1 MPKTPFAA
9 QQSYTQTSS
18 DSIGLPFSGAHYTHT
33 SPQQRAASAI
43 TSVDPV
49 LTTTGLTK
57 KFGNT
62 TVVDNVDLTIY
73 PGEVF
78 GLLGPNGAG
87 KTTIIAMLLGLVHP
101 TSGTRAIYGHDVDTH
116 RTEALQHVGAMIEA
130 PSFYPYLSG
139 WDNLKV
145 LSAPRGAIS
154 NERIYEVLEIVGL
167 AERAGDRY
175 RTYSLGMKQRL
186 AIALTLIHDPRILIL
201 DEPTN
206 GLDPRGIVDIRS
218 LIERLAQQGKTVILC
233 SHLMHEVEQVC
244 HRLAIIRQG
253 QIITQGTVQDIV
265 GQRDLE
271 TLFLELTE
279 EEL

>member
-18 DSIGLPFSGAHYTHT
+18 DSIGLPFPGTHYTHT
-33 SPQQRAASAI
+33 SFQQRAVSAT
-43 TSVDPV
+43 TSVEPV

-57 KFGNT
+57 KFDHT
-62 TVVDNVDLTIY
+62 TVVDNVDLMIY